1 MGSMK
6 PSNQDEIILYF
17 TETLAALKSIKD
29 IASSKNKTVKIR
41 AVTSMLSLMEAR
53 IDAALK
59 YSKAGGKV
67 EFDATFQKQLYNPII
82 EWLAGEIA

>member
-1 MGSMK
+1 MK

-17 TETLAALKSIKD
+17 TETLSALKRIKD

-41 AVTSMLSLMEAR
+41 AIISMLSLTEAR
-53 IDAALK
+53 IDAGLK
-59 YSKAGGKV
+59 YAKAGGKV
-67 EFDATFQKQLYNPII
+67 EFDSTFQQQMYNPII